1 MSIQMKSRIIRLA
14 AAALALTAA
23 PLSADDF
30 SSGSNA
36 KSWGLL
42 GEEKALF
49 SARVVDILC
58 EMTGDCPADCGGG
71 DRQLGLVRASDGVL
85 VFPMKN
91 GQPLFNGAVADLQPW
106 CGADV
111 DVDGLLVGDVE
122 RAPAKFYMVQFIRA
136 AGAAEWIK
144 ADRWTKV
151 WAERNPE
158 AAKQEGPWF
167 RKDERVQAEIEK
179 DGYLGLG
186 EEADAAFIKDWF

>member
-1 MSIQMKSRIIRLA
+1 MVRLA
-14 AAALALTAA
+14 AVALTLFAA
-23 PLSADDF
+23 PLSAADF
-30 SSGSNA
+30 AAGSNA

-49 SARVVDILC
+49 TARVVDILC

-91 GQPLFNGAVADLQPW
+91 SQPLFNGAVADLRPW
-106 CGADV
+106 CGEEV
-111 DVDGLLVGDVE
+111 EVDGLLVGDEE

-136 AGAAEWIK
+136 AGEAEWIK

-151 WAERNPE
+151 WAGKNPE
-158 AAKQEGPWF
+158 AAKKDGPWF
-167 RKDERVQAEIEK
+167 RKDPRVEAEIAK
-179 DGYLGLG
+179 GGYLGLG
-186 EEADAAFIKDWF
+186 AEADKAFIEDWF